1 MRRRSTIS
9 QDDGTVIVMAAVC
22 IVVVMGFAALA
33 VDLGMVVT
41 AEAELQNV
49 ADAAALAGVVHLAT
63 DDYWVAHTQAR
74 QFAAANTCLNE
85 GNALDGLNLGYYD
98 FDAKTFTPWQ
108 QTQWGTV
115 PINAIKATAAREP
128 GAPAGSLPLAFA
140 GVLGLGSASV
150 RAQSTAVVDS
160 RVSGFDGSSAGI
172 MLPFALSELAAGSPP
187 VIGRVLNLYPNLP
200 DEEDLV
206 DARLIVPGN
215 FGLLDL
221 NDSNPGTS
229 VLGDWI
235 INGYQAPVEIPED
248 GFLSVPGDPGLRS
261 ALTSAVQQR
270 VGDTVL
276 VLVYNDVTGQG
287 SVSTYSCT
295 SLLAIEILSVTGN
308 GMDIE
313 ISVRIEQMT
322 SSGFIVRPGAPDNVS
337 VCKMMLTM

>member
-9 QDDGTVIVMAAVC
+9 QNDGTVIVMAAVC
-22 IVVVMGFAALA
+22 IVVVLGFAALA

-63 DDYWVAHTQAR
+63 DSYWTARSQAL

-85 GNALDGLNLGYYD
+85 GNALDAVSLGYYD
-98 FDAKTFTPWQ
+98 FDAKTFTPWYEI
-108 QTQWGTV
+108 QWGTV
-115 PINAIKATAAREP
+115 PINAIRATAAREP

-140 GVLGLGSASV
+140 GVLGLGSTSV
-150 RAQSTAVVDS
+150 RAESTAAVDS
-160 RVSGFDGSSAGI
+160 RVSGFDGTASNI
-172 MLPFALSELAAGSPP
+172 MMPFALSELVAGNPP
-187 VIGRVLNLYPNLP
+187 VVGRVLNLYPNLP

-206 DARLIVPGN
+206 DAGLVVPGN

-221 NDSNPGTS
+221 DDSNPGTS
-229 VLGDWI
+229 VLAEWI
-235 INGYQAPVEIPED
+235 IDGYQAPVEIPED

-276 VLVYNDVTGQG
+276 VLVYNDLTGQG

-308 GMDIE
+308 GINIE
-313 ISVRIEQMT
+313 ISVRIDHMT
-322 SSGFIVRPGAPDNVS
+322 SSGFIVRPGAPNSVS
-337 VCKMMLTM
+337 VSKMMLTM